1 MGKNLIIV
9 DTNSFLY
16 RNYYAQEPYMVQWQ
30 DETIDVNA
38 MRGYFYYIF
47 EKVYKSFDA
56 DYLIHVLDPVGETN
70 FRHELYPEYKANRSP
85 TPEALTN
92 QKLRLPEMMSLFGE
106 PYIQKSGC
114 ESDDVIATLTR
125 KNAEAGGNNLIL
137 SSDKDLMQLIDNEH
151 TIMVSYKK
159 KYNEIFG
166 KVNEHE
172 HIIESDVIEKTGIR
186 PDQIADFLALRGD
199 DIDNIP
205 GIPDV
210 GEKTAALWIQT
221 YGDLSTLI
229 TRANEIK
236 GKKGDRLRQNIHLL
250 PLYKKLTNLDRYIP
264 EIELPE
270 KKEPVFDKA
279 LDLLKKMGLHTTEY
293 WQNKIEN
300 ESKKTN
306 TWLGLKN
313 Q

>member
-9 DTNSFLY
+9 DTSSFLY
-16 RNYYAQEPYMVQWQ
+16 RNYHAQEPFMVQWQ
-30 DETIDVNA
+30 NETFDANA
-38 MRGYFYYIF
+38 IRGYFYYIF

-56 DYLIHVLDPVGETN
+56 DYLVHVLDPIEGTN
-70 FRHELYPEYKANRSP
+70 FRHELYPEYKANRPP
-85 TPEALTN
+85 TPESLTN
-92 QKLRLPEMMSLFGE
+92 QKLRLPEIMSILGE

-114 ESDDVIATLTR
+114 ESDDVIATLVR

-159 KYNEIFG
+159 KYNEMFG

-199 DIDNIP
+199 GVDNIP
-205 GIPDV
+205 GVPDV
-210 GEKTAALWIQT
+210 GEKTAAQWIQT

-229 TRANEIK
+229 THAHDIK
-236 GKKGDRLRQNIHLL
+236 GKKGDRLRQTIHLL
-250 PLYKKLTNLDRYIP
+250 PLYRKLTDLDRHVQGV
-264 EIELPE
+264 ELPE
-270 KKEPVFDKA
+270 KKEPLWDEA
-279 LDLLKKMGLHTTEY
+279 MELLNKMRLHSTEY
-293 WQNKIEN
+293 WQNKLDN
-300 ESKKTN
+300 GNQKTN
-306 TWLGLKN
+306 ISFKP
-313 Q
+313 